1 MSFYSLQTSERAV
14 SAIINAGK
22 IDPVVLNNERYQN
35 LDWSQK
41 LNTLIKD
48 RLVDELQLTTLFV
61 GITFCSQDRIRTCM
75 SRISKYLI
83 S

>member
-48 RLVDELQLTTLFV
+48 RLVDELQLTTLFAKAV
-61 GITFCSQDRIRTCM
+61 SLPRIFPEE
-75 SRISKYLI
+75 
-83 S
+83 